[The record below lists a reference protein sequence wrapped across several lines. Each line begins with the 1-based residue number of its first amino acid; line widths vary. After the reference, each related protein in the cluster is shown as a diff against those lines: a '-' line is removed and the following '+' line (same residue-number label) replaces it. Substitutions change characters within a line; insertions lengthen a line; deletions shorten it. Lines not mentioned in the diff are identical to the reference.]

1 MCMILYEPLC
11 NELEAKF
18 SEIFFLSILE
28 KNYLRVRFHK
38 ATVCISYVGR

>member
-1 MCMILYEPLC
+1 MCMILYQPLC
-11 NELEAKF
+11 NELEAQF
-18 SEIFFLSILE
+18 SEIFLSILE